1 MGRLWNLDLEFS
13 KIRNKNRQTFTNQRT
28 KYLQKKFRKLTR
40 KIEKSDELNC
50 FRWSVCE
57 FWRVSFGSQ
66 SVFYV
71 CSSHICTYVFT
82 FYLSLLNSLTALLL
96 TIIIGNF
103 PVHSRS
109 FFFARLPHR
118 LFCCKKECQ
127 GRIFRKRKNCMF
139 WLSIF
144 SWKRRNQHHRQIIIS
159 IITRILCPFLRP
171 IIKSTAQSFRNHKI
185 DIFCNFRIT
194 KISSGLV
201 QITIAPNILAFILF
215 LKSISSRAHQE
226 VESCKKNVAN
236 LKFA

>member
-109 FFFARLPHR
+109 FFLRDFHID
-118 LFCCKKECQ
+118 C
-127 GRIFRKRKNCMF
+127 
-139 WLSIF
+139 
-144 SWKRRNQHHRQIIIS
+144 
-159 IITRILCPFLRP
+159 FL
-171 IIKSTAQSFRNHKI
+171 A
-185 DIFCNFRIT
+185 
-194 KISSGLV
+194 
-201 QITIAPNILAFILF
+201 
-215 LKSISSRAHQE
+215 
-226 VESCKKNVAN
+226 KKNVRAEFLESGKIVCFDCQFSVGN
-236 LKFA
+236 DETNITDKLSFQSSHVYFAHFWDL